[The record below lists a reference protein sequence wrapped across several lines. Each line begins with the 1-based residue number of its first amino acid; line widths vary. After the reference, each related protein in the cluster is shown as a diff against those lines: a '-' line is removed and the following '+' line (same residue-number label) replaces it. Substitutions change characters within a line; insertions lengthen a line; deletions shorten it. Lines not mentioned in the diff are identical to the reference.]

1 MLFNLFTH
9 WRNAY
14 SGLPRAIWLLAL
26 VNLINRCGGMV
37 IVFMTLYLN
46 QELHFSLTQ
55 TGVVMAWFGAGALA
69 GMYIGGKLT
78 DRIGYYPVQFWSL
91 MLNGLALLGLLLVH
105 DFYLMCA
112 AIFILSLV
120 SDLFRPANAVAIAR
134 HSGPDNRTRS
144 ISLMRMAFNL
154 GWSVAPA
161 LGGIIAY
168 TLGWVWLFWIDGLT
182 CIAAALVLWWLLKPV
197 KASAKTVETS
207 EITENNTLSAY
218 RNGQFIAFSV
228 FTFLGAMVFM
238 QFIWTVPLFLKS
250 AYQWDERMIG
260 LVVAIN
266 GIIVFL
272 VEMPLIF
279 QIEGKRSALQFV
291 QFGLVLYALSY
302 VGFILPGISGIIA
315 AMLFIALISFGEIM
329 VMPFSSNYVYS
340 IATSSSNSGDY
351 MALYGMAYSVANILA
366 PLMSTQIVTLS
377 GYPMLW
383 WILIG
388 LSAMALIGFRWLQKG
403 SVRNEDM
410 VSNPV

>member
-37 IVFMTLYLN
+37 IVFMTIYLHQN
-46 QELHFSLTQ
+46 LHFSLTQ
-55 TGVVMAWFGAGALA
+55 TGVVMGWFGAGALA

-78 DRIGYYPVQFWSL
+78 DRIGYYPVQIWSL
-91 MLNGLALLGLLLVH
+91 VLNGLALIGLLWVR

-112 AIFILSLV
+112 AIFVLSLV
-120 SDLFRPANAVAIAR
+120 SDLFRPANSVAIAGY
-134 HSGPDNRTRS
+134 SSPENRTRS

-168 TLGWVWLFWIDGLT
+168 TLGWEWLFWIDGLT
-182 CIAAALVLWWLLKPV
+182 CIAAAFALRWLLKPV
-197 KASAKTVETS
+197 KTMVKSVGTP
-207 EITENNTLSAY
+207 EIEDNAMPSAY
-218 RNGQFIAFSV
+218 RNTNFIAFAV

-238 QFIWTVPLFLKS
+238 QFIWTVPLFLQS
-250 AYQWDERMIG
+250 TYHWDERVIG

-266 GIIVFL
+266 GVIVFL

-279 QIEGKRSALQFV
+279 QIEGKRPALQFV
-291 QFGLVLYALSY
+291 QLGLILYALSY
-302 VGFILPGISGIIA
+302 AGFMLPGISGFIA
-315 AMLFIALISFGEIM
+315 ATLFIALISFGEIM
-329 VMPFSSNYVYS
+329 VMPFSSNYVYGM
-340 IATSSSNSGDY
+340 AMESSKSGDY

-366 PLMSTQIVTLS
+366 PLVSTQIISAS

-383 WILIG
+383 WLLIG
-388 LSAMALIGFRWLQKG
+388 LSAMALFGFRWLEKG
-403 SVRNEDM
+403 GVHANF
-410 VSNPV
+410 